1 MMKEDKSIDKRSDLL
16 ESWKNAN
23 SIPAL
28 ILTLTVFVALP
39 LAFRDLYFDILA
51 IKYWI
56 YCGTVISMAIV
67 LLIIALTFIRKDGT
81 ENNYGTIKTV
91 LRGFTIKSFK
101 ITDWAMI
108 LFVASAVISTFQ
120 SEYFYESFW
129 GNEGRY
135 SGLFL
140 ILLYTISYFII
151 TKCLRFRRWY
161 LDAFVAA
168 GILTCLVGILHYF
181 KLDPIGFK
189 RDLSPEDYK
198 IFVSTIGN
206 INTYTSYVSL
216 VMGASTLLFC
226 VEKNK
231 LKKLL
236 YAISMSISIFA
247 LITGISDN
255 AYLAMIALLC
265 LLPLYLFNGVRGLRD
280 YVIILATLSTEFLL
294 IDYIGQTIPTH
305 VMEIN
310 GLFNVISGFSKL
322 PFVVIVLWALAVF
335 ITILEGIL
343 TRSHKL
349 IECNAGRWVWVV
361 ILAVAFLAG
370 VYILYDA
377 NIAGNLEKY
386 GSLKNYIIFDDDWGT
401 HRGYIWRIAIEIYGK
416 FPFMHKL
423 FGFGPDT
430 FGIITVHGYYD
441 DMISRYNEKFDS
453 AHNEYLQYLVTI
465 GIVGVTA
472 YAGFIC
478 TSIIHIIRK
487 AKKCPFVMAVPIAVV
502 CYCAQAFV
510 NISVPIV
517 APIMFTLIMVGLSA
531 VQNDSK

>member
-1 MMKEDKSIDKRSDLL
+1 MKEDKSIDKRSDLL

-120 SEYFYESFW
+120 SEDFYESFW

-401 HRGYIWRIAIEIYGK
+401 HRGYIWRIALEIYGK

-423 FGFGPDT
+423 LGFGPDT

>member
-1 MMKEDKSIDKRSDLL
+1 MMKEDKSIDRQSDILQ
-16 ESWKNAN
+16 SWKNAN

-28 ILTLTVFVALP
+28 ILTLIVFVALP
-39 LAFRDLYFDILA
+39 LAFHDLYFDILA
-51 IKYWI
+51 IKYWL
-56 YCGTVISMAIV
+56 YCGTVISMTIV
-67 LLIIALTFIRKDGT
+67 ILIIAVVFIRKDGI
-81 ENNYGTIKTV
+81 ENDYGTIKA
-91 LRGFTIKSFK
+91 LRHGFTRKSLK
-101 ITDWAMI
+101 VADWAMI
-108 LFVASAVISTFQ
+108 LFVVSAVISTFQ

-140 ILLYTISYFII
+140 ILLYAASYFII
-151 TKCLRFRRWY
+151 TKCLKFRRWY
-161 LDAFVAA
+161 FDAFVVA

-189 RDLSPEDYK
+189 QDLSPEDYK

-216 VMGASTLLFC
+216 IMGASTLLFC
-226 VEKNK
+226 VERNK
-231 LKKLL
+231 FKKLL
-236 YAISMSISIFA
+236 YALAMSISIFA
-247 LITGISDN
+247 MITGISDN

-265 LLPLYLFNGVRGLRD
+265 LLPLYLFKNLRGLRD
-280 YVIILATLSTEFLL
+280 YVIILAILSTEFLF
-294 IDYIGQTIPTH
+294 IDYIGQNIPNH

-310 GLFNVISGFSKL
+310 GLFNVIAGFSKL
-322 PFVVIVLWALAVF
+322 PVVVMVLWAVAVL
-335 ITILEGIL
+335 ITILETVLIKGN
-343 TRSHKL
+343 KL
-349 IECNAGRWVWVV
+349 IESNAGRWIWLV
-361 ILAVAFLAG
+361 ILAVMFLTG

-377 NIAGNLEKY
+377 NIVGNLEKY

-423 FGFGPDT
+423 FGYGPDT

-465 GIVGVTA
+465 GMVGVTA
-472 YAGFIC
+472 YVGFIC
-478 TSIIHIIRK
+478 TSLVYIIRK
-487 AKKCPFVMAVPIAVV
+487 AKDCPIVMAVPIAVV

-517 APIMFTLIMVGLSA
+517 APIMFTLIMVGLAA
-531 VQNDSK
+531 VQNDGI